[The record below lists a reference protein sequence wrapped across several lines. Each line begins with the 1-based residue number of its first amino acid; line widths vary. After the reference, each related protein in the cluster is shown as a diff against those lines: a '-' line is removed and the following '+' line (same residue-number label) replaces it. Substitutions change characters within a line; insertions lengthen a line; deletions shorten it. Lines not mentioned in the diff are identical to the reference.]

1 MRKSPFQSLPN
12 ICLTLS
18 GTSVLVSPTV
28 RTNLVG
34 RKYIV
39 PHPSFF
45 NPALDFNQYFAIF
58 NLHIVHHE
66 VFGQLE
72 CTAYLRH

>member
-18 GTSVLVSPTV
+18 GISVLVSPTV

-39 PHPSFF
+39 PHSSFF
-45 NPALDFNQYFAIF
+45 NPALDFNQYFTIF
-58 NLHIVHHE
+58 NLHIVYSKGLGHL
-66 VFGQLE
+66 VYTTKL
-72 CTAYLRH
+72 